1 MKRPDGRLAAKVTK
15 PSKPA
20 GSLPAKPAAKPAT
33 PAQEQKAAKPPKAT
47 KPTKLVK
54 PMKQAKPQRSRRS
67 ASSTSVVLSDAVAAR
82 RADRVEARVRRR
94 EARRFT
100 STVRQRRWVAG
111 ISIGAVA
118 LLASTILISTY
129 SPLLAVQN
137 IVVSG
142 TSRIPKS
149 AILNVLKAERN
160 KPLPQITSD
169 EIGNLLKPFRLI
181 QSFAVVSLPPH
192 TLEVRI
198 VERQPIAI
206 VNIGGKNFL
215 YDPAGIQLGMATNVL
230 AYPTIVIQ
238 GNPGDSANFGEAID
252 VLMALPT
259 TLLPKVNTIEAKSKD
274 NVVITLRGYSS
285 RKIIWGDSS
294 NSILKSRD
302 LSALLANNTGNASV
316 IDVSSPTAPVVRQ

>member
-1 MKRPDGRLAAKVTK
+1 MKRPDGRLAGKSAKPKARPVA
-15 PSKPA
+15 PVVP
-20 GSLPAKPAAKPAT
+20 LAKPAAERAKVEKPKVEKPKSEKRQREPRAARLA
-33 PAQEQKAAKPPKAT
+33 PAA
-47 KPTKLVK
+47 L
-54 PMKQAKPQRSRRS
+54 R
-67 ASSTSVVLSDAVAAR
+67 DAVEASK
-82 RADRVEARVRRR
+82 ADRAEARARRR

-111 ISIGAVA
+111 ISAGAV
-118 LLASTILISTY
+118 LLLGSTIVISTY

-137 IVVSG
+137 IVVAG
-142 TSRIPKS
+142 TDRIPKS
-149 AILNVLKAERN
+149 AIQKVLKGELN
-160 KPLPQITSD
+160 KPLPQVSAD

-181 QSFAVVSLPPH
+181 QSFAVVSVPPH

-206 VNIGGKNFL
+206 VNIGGSNYL
-215 YDPAGIQLGMATNVL
+215 YDPAGIQLGKATNLL

-238 GNPGDSANFGEAID
+238 GNPSDSPNFGEAID

-259 TLLPKVNTIEAKSKD
+259 NLLPKVNTIQAKTKD

-285 RKIIWGDSS
+285 RQIIWGDSS

-302 LSALLANNTGNASV
+302 LSALLANNIGNASV

>member
-1 MKRPDGRLAAKVTK
+1 MKRPDGRLAKNTSRPAPKIERQV
-15 PSKPA
+15 KPA
-20 GSLPAKPAAKPAT
+20 EPVKTTKPAKPAEPARALKTVKATKAPKSAKAPR
-33 PAQEQKAAKPPKAT
+33 PVRAAKPGKA
-47 KPTKLVK
+47 
-54 PMKQAKPQRSRRS
+54 S
-67 ASSTSVVLSDAVAAR
+67 VLSDAVAVR
-82 RADRVEARVRRR
+82 KADRAAARQRRR

-100 STVRQRRWVAG
+100 STVRQRRWFAG
-111 ISIGAVA
+111 LTLSVVA
-118 LLASTILISTY
+118 LLGSTILIATY
-129 SPLLAVQN
+129 SPLLAVQR

-142 TSRIPKS
+142 TDRIPQS
-149 AILNVLKAERN
+149 AIKKALKGELN
-160 KPLPQITSD
+160 KPLPQVSSD
-169 EIGNLLKPFRLI
+169 EISTLLKPFRLI
-181 QSFAVVSLPPH
+181 QSFAVVSIPPH

-206 VNIGGKNFL
+206 VKIGGNNFL
-215 YDPAGIQLGMATNVL
+215 YDPAGIQLGKANNLL

-238 GNPGDSANFGEAID
+238 GNPSDSENFSEAID

-259 TLLPKVNTIEAKSKD
+259 TLLPKVNTIEAKTKD